1 MQVKPLMKSRP
12 LWGSQFAH
20 KASWFFHRGFI
31 NGFFFAHSTSDR
43 TPSVTRVQPDCVEE
57 KGYTVRP
64 MSRGQF
70 PNNPCDWSDHQ
81 VEGLNES

>member
-31 NGFFFAHSTSDR
+31 NGFFVFYFIS
-43 TPSVTRVQPDCVEE
+43 
-57 KGYTVRP
+57 
-64 MSRGQF
+64 SRQGALADTAEISGTQI
-70 PNNPCDWSDHQ
+70 
-81 VEGLNES
+81 